1 MKTFKQL
8 REATFAPKQ
17 IKMAIGVASDKRYA
31 GGNYSGA
38 VKAIEKIKRGLSK
51 HPQVAAVL
59 KRQNEMTEGKMS
71 EIDAMRKAGKSAQQI
86 AKAMKIPVKIIKDLI
101 GEEVQGKQLVHH
113 GQLTKNFDICPSALK
128 AFDDNQKAGMGDK
141 EGFHD
146 AVVAVDKYLGI
157 EKRLVAKGSASE
169 AEMKMMVDAVND
181 AKQKIS
187 AAGLPGHTYHQI
199 HIDAVKRLM

>member
-1 MKTFKQL
+1 MKKFKQI
-8 REATFAPKQ
+8 REYVYGKPHPGKMDIGTHMRLQQ
-17 IKMAIGVASDKRYA
+17 IK
-31 GGNYSGA
+31 GGM
-38 VKAIEKIKRGLSK
+38 VRIEKGPNGKTLKKADAKPFLKKGWKLDTKYFKGMKLPKDYYKGL
-51 HPQVAAVL
+51 
-59 KRQNEMTEGKMS
+59 E
-71 EIDAMRKAGKSAQQI
+71 
-86 AKAMKIPVKIIKDLI
+86 
-101 GEEVQGKQLVHH
+101 EEVQGKQLVHH
-113 GQLTKNFDICPSALK
+113 GQLTKHFDMCPSALK

-157 EKRLVAKGSASE
+157 EKRLIAKGSASE
-169 AEMKMMVDAVND
+169 TEMKMMMDAVND